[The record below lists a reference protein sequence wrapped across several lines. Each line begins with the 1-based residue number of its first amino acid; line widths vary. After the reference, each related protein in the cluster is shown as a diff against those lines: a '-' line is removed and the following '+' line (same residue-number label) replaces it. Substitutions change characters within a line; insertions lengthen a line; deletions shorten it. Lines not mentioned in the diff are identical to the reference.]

1 MGDNDEETKTN
12 DIRSLRYAIQNTDL
26 DEIEMIEKARE
37 LFEL

>member
-1 MGDNDEETKTN
+1 MGGNDEENKTD

-26 DEIEMIEKARE
+26 DEIEMIENARE